1 MPVLFVQPHV
11 LKLEYGSKKCG
22 YFSCN
27 PISHGINNNNIVGI
41 SATYAQKLG
50 LKEEE
55 KVTVSLCF
63 SVPSVSRINVSPVTA
78 DDWEIL
84 VSSCLAKSSVLSY
97 KKIQGYKNLWLLG
110 IAFFVSCICLYK
122 MYF

>member
-1 MPVLFVQPHV
+1 MLVPFLQSHV
-11 LKLEYGSKKCG
+11 LKVEYGSKKCG

-27 PISHGINNNNIVGI
+27 PVSHGMNNNNIVGI

-50 LKEEE
+50 LKDEE
-55 KVTVSLCF
+55 KVTVSLCY

-84 VSSCLAKSSVLSY
+84 VSLCLAKPALLSY
-97 KKIQGYKNLWLLG
+97 KKI
-110 IAFFVSCICLYK
+110 
-122 MYF
+122 